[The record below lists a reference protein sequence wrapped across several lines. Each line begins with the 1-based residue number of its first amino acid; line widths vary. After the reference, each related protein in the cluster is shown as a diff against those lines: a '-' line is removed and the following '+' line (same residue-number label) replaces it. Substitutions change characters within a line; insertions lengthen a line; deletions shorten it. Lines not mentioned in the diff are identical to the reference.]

1 MRAIPKIFAS
11 FTSDIDNNIFDYEF
25 LFFYCTKLSKE
36 RLKLIYHGKMD
47 CIECFLN
54 EYVFA
59 GRDYTTATS
68 WSIPLSES
76 IQYNGK
82 IQIDRLK
89 REKVPLQ
96 PNYKELEEPVIDLTC
111 TQLSG

>member
-25 LFFYCTKLSKE
+25 RFFYCTKLSKE

-68 WSIPLSES
+68 WRIPLSES

-89 REKVPLQ
+89 REKLPLQ
-96 PNYKELEEPVIDLTC
+96 PSYKELEEPVIDLTC